1 MAVEDLRENPFRDEI
16 CAALV
21 AKGYVEGQ
29 KGDYIIDRALDG
41 ARLVEFL
48 ERTQGPELA
57 KFRAAHG
64 TDWQDRLLRLWD
76 EAIEHN
82 GLINTLKGLVEDYA
96 SGSKFHAVDF
106 PRNLAG
112 MGEGSVER
120 NVFSVRREFIYEN
133 KAEPHRVDLALFL
146 NGIPVAMIEL
156 KKRTAGQSAGVE
168 GMRQYRNTRDPREK
182 VFGFNRRSLFYLV
195 LDEFEAFV
203 TTRLAGPETKFLPF
217 NRGAAAGGAGNPIE
231 EGKHPTHHVWD
242 ELLEREMLLRVIRD
256 YLFIDEAGT
265 MIFPRHHQLDAV
277 LKLERDVREHGV
289 GGRYLVWHSAGSG
302 KTKTIS
308 WLAFRLLNLP
318 GIKTVIVISDRK
330 VIDSQ
335 LAGQALTMD
344 GKTGRVQWAED
355 GAELAA
361 LLNEGGVIIVTTLQ
375 KFPLVLE
382 KLQEKKGEQ
391 YGIIIDEAHS
401 STAGKTMSKLSET
414 LAGKSLAEAA
424 ELEKAYE
431 EREDGQR
438 QLQELEPRI
447 TATKNASYFAFTAT
461 PQTKTMELF
470 GTRKEKGKSCFH
482 QYSMRQA
489 IEEGFILNP
498 LACYTGY
505 ADKLKAKKKD
515 GAAGDFESA
524 RTTAAILHHLT
535 STPEVVE
542 RKTEIMLGDF
552 LARRRNWL
560 GGTAKAM
567 ILTAS
572 RKHAVCYKLA
582 VDRFLEGRGCDFKA
596 VVGFTGSIVLD
607 AKTHTEEN
615 MNAGLEGR
623 DLRQIIQK
631 DPRARILVVA
641 DKLQTGFDE
650 DRLCVMYIDKQ
661 LNGAVK
667 AVQTISRL
675 NRARAGKRTFVM
687 DFVNEAKD
695 IKAAFEFYHG
705 GALWLPEENE
715 IDPNVLFQKRDHL
728 LSYGVFTMAEAK
740 RAYGFIVA
748 EEKHAPELSA
758 MFAELI
764 GRHARLPV
772 TPKENAKKLFVAEAS
787 KFVALFYYVS
797 TVFARW
803 DLEMKRLAVFLDALL
818 TVLKAG
824 EDQEP
829 IRPED
834 LAELVKFTTRKVLHE
849 QNLLPESAAQ
859 ELDPVPTGIRVAE
872 PKISAL
878 DEIIQRINAK
888 YGYEQAKDAVESI
901 VTTLA
906 ADAGLAMNVRN
917 SAKSAYEA
925 EAMDR
930 LNEICVNGML
940 SSEGEQ
946 ERFYAELSKDRD
958 FLRMLAFEVIRRIQQ
973 IPRAV

>member
-21 AKGYVEGQ
+21 SKGYVEGH
-29 KGDYIIDRALDG
+29 KGDYVIDRALDG

-57 KFRAAHG
+57 KFRATHG
-64 TDWQDRLLRLWD
+64 ADWQNRLLRLWD
-76 EAIEHN
+76 ETIEHK
-82 GLINTLKGLVEDYA
+82 GLIHTLKGLVEDYA
-96 SGSKFHAVDF
+96 SGSQFHAVDF

-112 MGEGSVER
+112 MGEGSVEK

-133 KAEPHRVDLALFL
+133 KAKPRRVDLTLFL

-168 GMRQYRNTRDPREK
+168 GMRQYRSTRDPREK
-182 VFGFNRRSLFYLV
+182 VFGFNRRTLFYLV
-195 LDEFEAFV
+195 MDEFEAFV
-203 TTRLAGPETKFLPF
+203 TTQLAGPKTKFLPF
-217 NRGAAAGGAGNPIE
+217 NRGSAAGGAGNPIE

-256 YLFIDEAGT
+256 YLFIDEEGK
-265 MIFPRHHQLDAV
+265 MIFPRYHQLDAV

-318 GIKTVIVISDRK
+318 EIKTVIVISDRK

-344 GKTGRVQWAED
+344 AKTGRVQWAED
-355 GAELAA
+355 SAELAD
-361 LLNEGGVIIVTTLQ
+361 LLNEGGVIVVTTLQ

-414 LAGKSLAEAA
+414 LAGKSLVEAA

-438 QLQELEPRI
+438 QLQELKPRI

-461 PQTKTMELF
+461 PQTQTMELF
-470 GTRKEKGKSCFH
+470 GTRKESGKSCFH

-498 LACYTGY
+498 IACYTVY
-505 ADKLKAKKKD
+505 SDKLEARKKD
-515 GAAGDFESA
+515 GAEGEFESA
-524 RTTAAILHHLT
+524 RTTAAILHYLT

-542 RKTEIMLGDF
+542 RKTAIMLSDF
-552 LARRRNWL
+552 LARRQNWL

-582 VDRFLEGRGCDFKA
+582 VERFLEGRGCDFKA

-607 AKTHTEEN
+607 DTTYTEEN

-623 DLRQIIQK
+623 DLRQIIQM
-631 DPRARILVVA
+631 DPRARIIVVA

-661 LNGAVK
+661 LKGRVK

-687 DFVNEAKD
+687 DFLNEAVE
-695 IKAAFEFYHG
+695 IKAAFEFYYG
-705 GALWLPEENE
+705 GELWLPGENE

-728 LSYGVFTMAEAK
+728 LEYGVFTMTEAK
-740 RAYGFIVA
+740 RAYEFIVA

-772 TPKENAKKLFVAEAS
+772 TPQENKQKLFVAEAS
-787 KFVALFYYVS
+787 KFVSLFYYVS

-818 TVLKAG
+818 NVLKAG

-849 QNLLPESAAQ
+849 QNLLPESVAQ
-859 ELDPVPTGIRVAE
+859 ELDSVPTSTRVAE
-872 PKISAL
+872 PKTSPL
-878 DEIIQRINAK
+878 DEIIERINAK

-906 ADAGLAMNVRN
+906 TDAGLAMNVRN

-925 EAMDR
+925 ETMDR
-930 LNEICVNGML
+930 LNAICVNGML

-946 ERFYAELSKDRD
+946 ERFYAELSKDKE
-958 FLRMLAFEVIRRIQQ
+958 FLQMLAFEVIRRIQQ
-973 IPRAV
+973 IPQAV

>member
-1 MAVEDLRENPFRDEI
+1 MAAEDLRENPFRDEI

-29 KGDYIIDRALDG
+29 KGDYVMDRALDR
-41 ARLVEFL
+41 ARLLEFL
-48 ERTQGPELA
+48 ERTQEPELA

-64 TDWQDRLLRLWD
+64 ADWQNRLLRLWD
-76 EAIEHN
+76 ETIEHN
-82 GLINTLKGLVEDYA
+82 GLIKTLKGLVEDYP
-96 SGSKFHAVDF
+96 SGAKFHVVDF

-112 MGEGSVER
+112 MGAGSLEK

-133 KAEPHRVDLALFL
+133 KPEPHRVDLAIFL

-182 VFGFNRRSLFYLV
+182 VFGFNRRTLFYLV
-195 LDEFEAFV
+195 MDEFEAFV
-203 TTRLAGPETKFLPF
+203 STRLAGPETKFLPF
-217 NRGAAAGGAGNPIE
+217 NRGTATGGAGNPIE

-242 ELLEREMLLRVIRD
+242 ELLERDMLLRIIRD
-256 YLFIDEAGT
+256 YLFIDEEGK
-265 MIFPRHHQLDAV
+265 MIFPRYHQLDAV
-277 LKLERDVREHGV
+277 LKLERNVREHGM

-355 GAELAA
+355 SAELAA
-361 LLNEGGVIIVTTLQ
+361 LLNEGGMIVVTTLQ

-382 KLQEKKGEQ
+382 KLQEKTGEQ

-424 ELEKAYE
+424 ELEQAYE

-447 TATKNASYFAFTAT
+447 TATKNVSYFAFTAT

-470 GTRKEKGKSCFH
+470 GTRNSRGKDCFH
-482 QYSMRQA
+482 KYSMRQA

-498 LACYTGY
+498 IACYTVY
-505 ADKLKAKKKD
+505 SDKLKVRKKD
-515 GAAGDFESA
+515 EAEGEFESA
-524 RTTAAILHHLT
+524 RTAAAILHYLT
-535 STPEVVE
+535 SSPEVVE
-542 RKTEIMLGDF
+542 RKTEIMLTDF
-552 LARRRNWL
+552 LARRQHWL

-582 VDRFLEGRGCDFKA
+582 ADRFLEERGCDVKA

-607 AKTHTEEN
+607 DKTYTEEN
-615 MNAGLEGR
+615 LNAGLEGR

-631 DPRARILVVA
+631 DPRARIIVVA

-650 DRLCVMYIDKQ
+650 DRLCVMYIDKH
-661 LNGAVK
+661 LNGPVK
-667 AVQTISRL
+667 TVQTISRL

-687 DFVNEAKD
+687 DFVNEARD
-695 IKAAFEFYHG
+695 IKAAFEFYYG
-705 GALWLPEENE
+705 GELWLPEENE
-715 IDPNVLFQKRDHL
+715 IDPNVLFQKRNRL
-728 LSYGVFTMAEAK
+728 LEYGVFTMEEAR

-748 EEKHAPELSA
+748 EEKHSPELSA
-758 MFAELI
+758 LFAELI

-772 TPKENAKKLFVAEAS
+772 TPKENKKKLFLAEAS
-787 KFVALFYYVS
+787 QFVSLFYYVS
-797 TVFARW
+797 TVYARW
-803 DLEMKRLAVFLDALL
+803 DLEMKRLAAFLDTLL
-818 TVLKAG
+818 NLLKAG
-824 EDQEP
+824 EDQEQ
-829 IRPED
+829 IRPEK

-849 QNLLPESAAQ
+849 QNLLPESVAQ
-859 ELDPVPTGIRVAE
+859 ELDSVSTEVRVAE
-872 PKISAL
+872 PKVSAL

-888 YGYEQAKDAVESI
+888 YGYEQAKDAIESI

-925 EAMDR
+925 ETMDR

-940 SSEGEQ
+940 SSDGEQ
-946 ERFYAELSKDRD
+946 ERFYAELSKDKE
-958 FLRMLAFEVIRRIQQ
+958 FLQNLAFEVIRRIQQ
-973 IPRAV
+973 IPQAV